1 MFDLKKNKNYP
12 PYPPGTEP
20 VQENV
25 SLHTMRDDLD
35 SARGENTAPE
45 GAREE
50 IPQSRPA
57 EETTPIG
64 SQPPAGY
71 SPFLNTAGLEVPSVS
86 GEGPELPGQPKHI
99 PKWSRVIL
107 WSSLVI
113 AFVALVVA
121 GYYFWITRMTPVPPP
136 PVLPAI
142 PEPVIIEKEEPKFS
156 VENPNYLPIDTE
168 KDTAQTIQQLL
179 IKTAAEVKET
189 GISAPIEFV
198 VVDQNNNPISLSIF
212 SILSGLKLA
221 PVLDNLEEGFSL
233 LICLDSENSRMG
245 LAADLKDKPK
255 VTSAM
260 TTKEKT
266 LVNDVS
272 FLLLGE
278 IPQKTKGAFS
288 INDSKSFPIRYL
300 NIDASAEGSLSV
312 DYSLTDKQ
320 LIIATSKNTMWAILD
335 KVGKEERK

>member
-1 MFDLKKNKNYP
+1 MFDLKKNKSYP

-20 VQENV
+20 ARENI

-35 SARGENTAPE
+35 SARGENAAPE
-45 GAREE
+45 EIREE
-50 IPQSRPA
+50 IPRSRPA
-57 EETTPIG
+57 EETAPIS
-64 SQPPAGY
+64 SQPPADY
-71 SPFLNTAGLEVPSVS
+71 SPFLNTAETEIPPVFGKDP
-86 GEGPELPGQPKHI
+86 GLPGQPKHI

-107 WSSLVI
+107 WSFLVV
-113 AFVALVVA
+113 ALAALVVA
-121 GYYFWITRMTPVPPP
+121 GYYFWITRMTPVSPP

-142 PEPVIIEKEEPKFS
+142 PEPVVIEKEELKFS

-179 IKTAAEVKET
+179 LKTAAEVKAAD
-189 GISAPIEFV
+189 ISAPIEFI

-221 PVLDNLEEGFSL
+221 PVLDNLEESFSL
-233 LICLDSENSRMG
+233 FIYLDLENSRIG
-245 LAADLKDKPK
+245 LAADLKDKSK
-255 VTSAM
+255 VISAI

-272 FLLLGE
+272 FLFLGE
-278 IPQKTKGAFS
+278 IPQKTKGVFS
-288 INDSKSFPIRYL
+288 ANDSKNFPIRYL
-300 NIDASAEGSLSV
+300 NIDASAEGALSV

-320 LIIATSKNTMWAILD
+320 LIVATSKNTMWAILD
-335 KVGKEERK
+335 KIGKEEQK